1 MKEGRER
8 PRRWLPVV
16 GVAVLA
22 ALILGGVGLARREAG
37 ETPGPSGLTSRE
49 EVAVTVE
56 PVTPR
61 AIRRVVAA
69 VGSLYGQEEITIS
82 SKVDGRVARVHY
94 DIGDV
99 VRPGEL
105 LLEID
110 PTDYQLAVAEG
121 RRALDLELARV
132 GLKELPRTEVNV
144 AHLPSVARAEA
155 QERNT
160 AARFE
165 RVRRLGGVVAAE
177 ERDLVEKDHAVAQAE
192 YKQALLD
199 AQTALASARYRQA
212 ALETALQKLAD
223 TRVLA
228 PRIAGAKGGVEFVV
242 CQREVSQGEMVRGTF
257 GMSTTLF
264 KLVIDRTLKLKAMI
278 PERYKGELKQG
289 QTAELEVEAYPG
301 RKFTGTVS
309 RINPAVDRTSRTFS
323 VEIQVN
329 NDDRQLSPGSFAKV
343 AVITGTDSAARTVPE
358 EALVR
363 FAGVTKVFVVQGDK
377 AHEVPVS
384 TGVTLPLR
392 QGGQDRFQVEVQGD
406 LPLGALVVTSGQS
419 HLAEGT
425 PVRIKPQTPAGS
437 SGR

>member
-8 PRRWLPVV
+8 PRRWLPIV
-16 GVAVLA
+16 GVTVLA
-22 ALILGGVGLARREAG
+22 ALILGGVGLARRETG
-37 ETPGPSGLTSRE
+37 ETAGPSAQTPRE

-82 SKVDGRVARVHY
+82 SKVDGRVARVHH

-110 PTDYQLAVAEG
+110 PTDSQLAVAEA
-121 RRALDLELARV
+121 RRAVELELARV

-144 AHLPSVARAEA
+144 ALLPSVARAEA

-160 AARFE
+160 AARLE
-165 RVRRLGGVVAAE
+165 RVRRLAGVVAAE
-177 ERDLVEKDHAVAQAE
+177 ERDLVEKDHSVARAE

-228 PRIAGAKGGVEFVV
+228 PRVEGAKGPAEFVV
-242 CQREVSQGEMVRGTF
+242 CQREVSQGEMVRGTL
-257 GMSTTLF
+257 GMNTVLF
-264 KLVIDRTLKLKAMI
+264 KLVVDRPLKLKAMI
-278 PERYKGELKQG
+278 PEKYKGEIQPG
-289 QTAELEVEAYPG
+289 QSAELEVEAFPG
-301 RKFTGTVS
+301 RTFTGTVA
-309 RINPAVDRTSRTFS
+309 RINPSVDRTSRTFS
-323 VEIQVN
+323 VEIQVG
-329 NDDRQLSPGSFAKV
+329 NDDRRLSPGSFAKV
-343 AVITGTDSAARTVPE
+343 AVITGTDPTARTVPE

-377 AHEVPVS
+377 AHEVPIS

-392 QGGQDRFQVEVQGD
+392 QGGQDRFQVQVQGD
-406 LPLGALVVTSGQS
+406 LPPGAMVVTSGQS

-425 PVRIKPQTPAGS
+425 PVRIKNK
-437 SGR
+437 

>member
-8 PRRWLPVV
+8 RRRWLPLVA
-16 GVAVLA
+16 VAVLA
-22 ALILGGVGLARREAG
+22 ALILGGVGLARRETG
-37 ETPGPSGLTSRE
+37 EKAGPSAQTPRE

-82 SKVDGRVARVHY
+82 SKVDGRVARVHH

-110 PTDYQLAVAEG
+110 PTDYQLSVAEA
-121 RRALDLELARV
+121 RRAVELELARV
-132 GLKELPRTEVNV
+132 GLKELPRTEVDV
-144 AHLPSVARAEA
+144 ALLPSVARAEA

-160 AARFE
+160 AARLE

-177 ERDLVEKDHAVAQAE
+177 ERDLLEKDHTVARAE

-212 ALETALQKLAD
+212 ALETALQKFAD

-228 PRIAGAKGGVEFVV
+228 PRVEGAKGPAEFVV
-242 CQREVSQGEMVRGTF
+242 SQREVSPGEMVRGSL
-257 GMSTTLF
+257 GMNTVLF
-264 KLVIDRTLKLKAMI
+264 KLVVDRPLKLKVMI
-278 PERYKGELKQG
+278 PEKYKGDVQPG
-289 QTAELEVEAYPG
+289 QSAELEVEAYPG
-301 RKFTGTVS
+301 RKFTGTVA
-309 RINPAVDRTSRTFS
+309 RINPLVDRTSRTFS
-323 VEIQVN
+323 VEIQVA
-329 NDDRQLSPGSFAKV
+329 NDDRRLSPGSFAKV
-343 AVITGTDSAARTVPE
+343 AVITGTDSSARTVPE

-406 LPLGALVVTSGQS
+406 LPPGALVVTSGQS

-425 PVRIKPQTPAGS
+425 PVRIKNK
-437 SGR
+437 